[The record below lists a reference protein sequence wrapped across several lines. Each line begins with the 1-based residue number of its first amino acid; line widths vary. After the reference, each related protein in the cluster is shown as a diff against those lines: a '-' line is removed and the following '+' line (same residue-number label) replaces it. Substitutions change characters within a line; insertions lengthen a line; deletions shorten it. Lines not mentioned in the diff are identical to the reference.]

1 MKMIKINKN
10 IIPIDCDA
18 HFKYI
23 CPNPK
28 CSLQHWQSL
37 AQVSVKN
44 YKIVCDCGL
53 IIKPKQVKSIDIIY
67 VQDNILPEKINK
79 SDDRFKDID
88 EQLLDKTTQALV
100 NYGFTKDEAITMIKN
115 AYLVKPTTDCATLVK
130 QTLESFGTNHVNTN
144 TSI

>member
-1 MKMIKINKN
+1 MIKINKN

-67 VQDNILPEKINK
+67 VQDNILPETKNITNVNNEIK
-79 SDDRFKDID
+79 EID
-88 EQLLDKTTQALV
+88 EQLLNKTTQALV
-100 NYGFTKDEAITMIKN
+100 NYGFTKEEAISMIN
-115 AYLVKPTTDCATLVK
+115 TAYLEKPTTDCATLVK

-144 TSI
+144 TPI